1 MAEVVAVAAL
11 WLATVLD
18 LRGVWDDQCRTSY
31 RARRKL
37 VVLSRHT
44 ASGMAPGHSGPV
56 AAAGGQG
63 PYR

>member
-1 MAEVVAVAAL
+1 MTEVVAVAGL
-11 WLATVLD
+11 WLATVLG

-37 VVLSRHT
+37 VVLSRRS

-56 AAAGGQG
+56 AAGGQG

>member
-1 MAEVVAVAAL
+1 MAEVAAVAGL
-11 WLATVLD
+11 WLATVLV
-18 LRGVWDDQCRTSY
+18 LRGAWDDRCRTSY

-37 VVLSRHT
+37 VVLSRRA